1 MRYNKVKCDLDPR
14 KVLWTSW
21 SLMVNRRF
29 SIALRIEFRVETVN
43 LLLSGTVCVTTLS
56 WGFSLFPFKHTSGSK
71 MAECQCSKCPY
82 HGVKDQETRL
92 KAENKNFTT
101 HPFPAVHASSPN
113 NNPIHSNY
121 FHPHHGKPLPATSLH
136 LSEIHRQ
143 DLHSF
148 LPDSLRHVNHNG
160 YHDSPDGCTELDDGN
175 NSSSDINSD
184 YDDDDDDVDDD
195 DDDVS
200 SCSPRRTS
208 QSSGRTF
215 YMQRR
220 MCLLCS
226 LVYLEKNFHR
236 F

>member
-1 MRYNKVKCDLDPR
+1 M
-14 KVLWTSW
+14 
-21 SLMVNRRF
+21 
-29 SIALRIEFRVETVN
+29 
-43 LLLSGTVCVTTLS
+43 
-56 WGFSLFPFKHTSGSK
+56 FPFKHTSGSK

-160 YHDSPDGCTELDDGN
+160 YHDSPDGCAELDDGN